1 MQKKRLYAVFM
12 LFAVAVLS
20 ACGSPE
26 APKETLEERVLARWH
41 HMIERD
47 FEAAWE
53 YYAPGFRQTTPVD
66 AFVRDMERRPIR
78 WREVELVSSE
88 CEEDRCDIRVR
99 VVYQAVGAPSGLSS
113 MQVPRLLS
121 ERWIAVD
128 QGWWYSGS

>member
-1 MQKKRLYAVFM
+1 MKNKL
-12 LFAVAVLS
+12 LNISVALGLALALS
-20 ACGSPE
+20 ACGGPAEPE
-26 APKETLEERVLARWH
+26 QTLEERVMARWQ

-53 YYAPGFRQTTPVD
+53 YYAPGFRETTPVE

-78 WREVELVSSE
+78 WREVEVLSSE
-88 CEEDRCDIRVR
+88 CEEERCDVEVR
-99 VVYQAVGAPSGLSS
+99 VVYQAVGAPSGLGS
-113 MQVPRLLS
+113 MQVPRRLS